1 MYYVHQC
8 CTIARFHLT
17 ATPALTQEKIAVWV
31 GWMCSPNQDSVEREV
46 RRSLLYKILP
56 HKLLIKAKLISILN
70 GLRIVLGISKCSAY
84 KTPYLGDLDHGQ
96 CAFPTISSPTH
107 HSPCFQKYFHEVQ
120 ILRVFPSWYDYY
132 WVFFHYQKKK
142 KRHKF
147 SLLWP
152 AAVVQGFFSLF
163 ISPVLPFNSDIGLQ
177 CSISFCLH
185 SCLPIWPSF
194 ILNLPIKIFI
204 IF

>member
-1 MYYVHQC
+1 
-8 CTIARFHLT
+8 
-17 ATPALTQEKIAVWV
+17 
-31 GWMCSPNQDSVEREV
+31 MCSPNQDSVEREV

-120 ILRVFPSWYDYY
+120 ILRVFPS
-132 WVFFHYQKKK
+132 
-142 KRHKF
+142 
-147 SLLWP
+147 
-152 AAVVQGFFSLF
+152 
-163 ISPVLPFNSDIGLQ
+163 
-177 CSISFCLH
+177 
-185 SCLPIWPSF
+185 
-194 ILNLPIKIFI
+194 
-204 IF
+204 